1 MFRVHA
7 LFSLPD
13 MLPRIFSRN
22 FFCFVSRS
30 DTVLCVQPTLPAS
43 ATVTVLCSALFS
55 FFLEKRKW
63 AVKIAVVC
71 RRLSAC
77 QTCKL
82 LGASQPYSPNSCCHS
97 TTPVPKPAVPFP
109 APLTASLI
117 RQRLFYLPLWLR
129 LRGSR
134 KPVLLSL
141 FFLITYI
148 SAGLLK
154 YFVCEVRDGV
164 LSACYRLPKAL
175 QHALLLFGVPRACCG
190 DRQFSS
196 LSAVWLLIPS

>member
-1 MFRVHA
+1 MFSQKDT
-7 LFSLPD
+7 FCSLRTLYFCSFCFVCMHCSHCPTCC
-13 MLPRIFSRN
+13 LEFFSRN

-55 FFLEKRKW
+55 FFFLEKRKW

-71 RRLSAC
+71 RRITAC

-82 LGASQPYSPNSCCHS
+82 LGAPQPYFPNSCCHS

-117 RQRLFYLPLWLR
+117 RRRLFYLPLWLR

-134 KPVLLSL
+134 KPVLLS
-141 FFLITYI
+141 FF
-148 SAGLLK
+148 
-154 YFVCEVRDGV
+154 F
-164 LSACYRLPKAL
+164 
-175 QHALLLFGVPRACCG
+175 
-190 DRQFSS
+190 
-196 LSAVWLLIPS
+196 